1 MKKLFAVLC
10 VVLMM
15 LGGMAVVGCGDVDND
30 LIEEEMEDTDF

>member
-15 LGGMAVVGCGDVDND
+15 LGGMAMVGCEAEND
-30 LIEEEMEDTDF
+30 FIEEELEDTDY